1 MHYFVSAGRLLNFV
15 GHVEGEDWISKS
27 WSEPGDVAD
36 LRLAF
41 KGWHP
46 QVERIIDG
54 VDETFVWAVLDR
66 EPLTRWSFGRVT
78 MLGDACHPMLPFMG
92 QGGAQAIEDAA
103 ALTACMLRC
112 SDEVKALKLYEEV
125 RLPRAS
131 QIQTMSWENKSRFHM
146 PDGPRQAERDAAMA
160 EGMTDWSY
168 RAIAW
173 LYGHDADIL
182 PAAAPSAHVWMA
194 PG

>member
-1 MHYFVSAGRLLNFV
+1 MWLTYG
-15 GHVEGEDWISKS
+15 WPSK
-27 WSEPGDVAD
+27 A
-36 LRLAF
+36 
-41 KGWHP
+41 WHP

-103 ALTACMLRC
+103 ALTACLLRC
-112 SDEVKALKLYEEV
+112 SDEIKALKLYEAV

-131 QIQTMSWENKSRFHM
+131 QIQMMSWENKSRFHM
-146 PDGPRQAERDAAMA
+146 PDGPRQVERDAAMA
-160 EGMTDWSY
+160 EGMTYLSY

-182 PAAAPSAHVWMA
+182 PVAATNAH
-194 PG
+194 